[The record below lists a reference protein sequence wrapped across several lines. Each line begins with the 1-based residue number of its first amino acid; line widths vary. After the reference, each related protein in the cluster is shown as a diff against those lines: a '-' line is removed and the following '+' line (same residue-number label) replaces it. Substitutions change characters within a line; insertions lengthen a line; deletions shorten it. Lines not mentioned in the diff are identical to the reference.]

1 MQSIH
6 FGVTPI
12 VGNTHMYAVSGVRN
26 GPSYFFRQKF
36 TKVLG
41 WKKLFLGKHKFML
54 SRLWIAENW
63 IWRLIYPAWNKDSH
77 WKSMV
82 GRWIFLLGRP
92 IFRGPCWFWFFS
104 GVFHQ
109 FFIILNWNPK
119 PQPLPE
125 FRASIPSML
134 VEHIGRPPRNWKF
147 LRTWLGWHQSETTNP
162 DTLEKMWEI
171 FENRGFGFFVG

>member
-1 MQSIH
+1 MAPR
-6 FGVTPI
+6 T
-12 VGNTHMYAVSGVRN
+12 
-26 GPSYFFRQKF
+26 FFRQKF

-92 IFRGPCWFWFFS
+92 IFRGPCWFCFFRE
-104 GVFHQ
+104 
-109 FFIILNWNPK
+109 FFTNFSSYWTGTRNLN
-119 PQPLPE
+119 L
-125 FRASIPSML
+125 SPSFAPVYLACWWSTLADRL
-134 VEHIGRPPRNWKF
+134 VTGSFSERDLVGTNLKRQTLTPWKKCERSLRIGDLDFLLVSDLWKA
-147 LRTWLGWHQSETTNP
+147 
-162 DTLEKMWEI
+162 
-171 FENRGFGFFVG
+171 